1 MSRDFRDEVRDERGR
16 EVERTPEV
24 RTDRP
29 SVESSF
35 LDRHLDLPRGET
47 RERFEGRDRDHLLNE
62 DETRALATIGAF
74 RVVSED
80 DLVGAAGIDEAGLR
94 HLSDEGLVVRET
106 LTDTAG
112 SQHILSLT
120 HEGKELLEANR
131 LDEAKGPAQV
141 LYAGVVKPR
150 ELAHDVQVYRAFKDE
165 QDRIEADG
173 GRVTRVV
180 LDYELKREYQR
191 FLNREDRPE
200 DATLESDRPAF
211 GEAND
216 LHVVGGHLE
225 LPDLRIDYE
234 TADGRL
240 HHRDVEVV
248 TEHYSRRQ
256 IGGKG
261 RAGFVCYRAGGG
273 NAPTGSSPFDPRH
286 LSRLS

>member
-1 MSRDFRDEVRDERGR
+1 MSRDFRDDVRDDRGR
-16 EVERTPEV
+16 EVERTPDV

-80 DLVGAAGIDEAGLR
+80 DLVGAGGIDGAGLR
-94 HLSDEGLVVRET
+94 HLRDEGLVGRET
-106 LTDTAG
+106 LTDAAG

-120 HEGKELLEANR
+120 REGKEV
-131 LDEAKGPAQV
+131 LDGCRHNDDKGPAQMF
-141 LYAGVVKPR
+141 YAGVVKPR
-150 ELAHDVQVYRAFKDE
+150 ELGHDIQVYRAFRDE
-165 QDRIEADG
+165 QDRIEADD
-173 GRVTRVV
+173 GRVTRVI

-200 DATLESDRPAF
+200 DATLESDRRSFA
-211 GEAND
+211 EAND
-216 LHVVGGHLE
+216 LHVARGHLE
-225 LPDLRIDYE
+225 LPDLRIEYE

-240 HHRDVEVV
+240 HHRDVEIV
-248 TEHYSRRQ
+248 TEHYSRGQ
-256 IGGKG
+256 IGGKS

-273 NAPTGSSPFDPRH
+273 NARTGGSPFDPRH
-286 LSRLS
+286 LSRSS

>member
-1 MSRDFRDEVRDERGR
+1 MSRDLLDDVRDDRGR

-35 LDRHLDLPRGET
+35 LERYLDLPHGET

-62 DETRALATIGAF
+62 DEIRALATIGAF

-80 DLVGAAGIDEAGLR
+80 DLVGAGRIDDAGLR
-94 HLSDEGLVVRET
+94 HLSDEGLVVREA
-106 LTDTAG
+106 LTDIAG

-120 HEGKELLEANR
+120 RDGEEVLKACRHDN
-131 LDEAKGPAQV
+131 DKGPAQTF
-141 LYAGVVKPR
+141 YAGVVKPR
-150 ELAHDVQVYRAFKDE
+150 ELAHDVQVCRAFKDE

-180 LDYELKREYQR
+180 LDYELKRDYQS
-191 FLNREDRPE
+191 FLNRQDRPE
-200 DATLESDRPAF
+200 DATLESDRRAF
-211 GEAND
+211 AEAND
-216 LHVVGGHLE
+216 LHVVRDHLE
-225 LPDLRIDYE
+225 LPDLRIEYE
-234 TADGRL
+234 AADGRL

-248 TEHYSRRQ
+248 TEHYSRGQ
-256 IGGKG
+256 ISGKS

-273 NAPTGSSPFDPRH
+273 NARTGGSPFDPRH

>member
-1 MSRDFRDEVRDERGR
+1 MSRDFRDDVRDERGR

-29 SVESSF
+29 TVDTDF
-35 LDRHLDLPRGET
+35 LDRHLDLRRGET

-62 DETRALATIGAF
+62 HEIRALATIGAF
-74 RVVSED
+74 RVVSEH
-80 DLVGAAGIDEAGLR
+80 DLIGAGKIDETGVR
-94 HLSDEGLVVRET
+94 HLSDEGLVGRET
-106 LTDTAG
+106 LTDTGG

-150 ELAHDVQVYRAFKDE
+150 ELAHDVKVYRAFKDE

-180 LDYELKREYQR
+180 LDYELKREYQSL
-191 FLNREDRPE
+191 LNRHDRPE
-200 DATLESDRPAF
+200 DATLESDRRAF
-211 GEAND
+211 AEAND
-216 LHVVGGHLE
+216 LHVVRGHLQ
-225 LPDLRIDYE
+225 LPDLRIEYE
-234 TADGRL
+234 TTDGRL
-240 HHRDVEVV
+240 QHRDVEIV
-248 TEHYSRRQ
+248 TEHYSRGQ
-256 IGGKG
+256 IGGKSH
-261 RAGFVCYRAGGG
+261 AGFVCYRAGGG
-273 NAPTGSSPFDPRH
+273 NARTGGSPFDPRH